1 LAEEYIGQG
10 FAISFVLEAL
20 SFPKSSYYNQKKLK
34 FILAGKPPKRTRGFC
49 NKTDGTIITDIELEE
64 ILLKIFYFDD
74 PYDPRYY
81 LKVLGSKK
89 LSKYL
94 RNELGII
101 VNHKK
106 LHRLRKKLGIVRKY
120 YTRHTHPVRRSTV
133 HRLNRPGILWEADI
147 KVISTITE
155 GNIALLDIIDVHSR
169 EIVGSFIGS
178 SCKSGD
184 VIALFRE
191 AILYQETLPQ
201 VVRTDNGTQF
211 KAKAVR
217 MFFEKLNIIQ
227 EFGYRHN
234 PDSQAHIESQHSNV
248 QREFVFLNHFEDSR
262 DVLKKYKVYMDFYHN
277 LRPHASLNYLTP
289 KAFKELNDETPIQ
302 IVKP

>member
-1 LAEEYIGQG
+1 MAEEYIGQG
-10 FAISFVLEAL
+10 FAISFVLKAL
-20 SFPKSSYYNQKKLK
+20 SFPKSSYYSQKKLK
-34 FILAGKPPKRTRGFC
+34 FILVGKPPKRTRGFC

-64 ILLKIFYFDD
+64 ILLNIFYFDD

-120 YTRHTHPVRRSTV
+120 YTRHTNPVRRSTE
-133 HRLNRPGILWEADI
+133 HRLSRPGILWEADI
-147 KVISTITE
+147 KIISTIME
-155 GNIALLDIIDVHSR
+155 GNVALLDIIDVFSR
-169 EIVGSFIGS
+169 EIVGSFIGN

-184 VIALFRE
+184 VIALFRD
-191 AILYQETLPQ
+191 AILYQESLPQ

-234 PDSQAHIESQHSNV
+234 SDSQAPS
-248 QREFVFLNHFEDSR
+248 REERHVVAECVGLC
-262 DVLKKYKVYMDFYHN
+262 
-277 LRPHASLNYLTP
+277 
-289 KAFKELNDETPIQ
+289 IQ
-302 IVKP
+302 EKSML